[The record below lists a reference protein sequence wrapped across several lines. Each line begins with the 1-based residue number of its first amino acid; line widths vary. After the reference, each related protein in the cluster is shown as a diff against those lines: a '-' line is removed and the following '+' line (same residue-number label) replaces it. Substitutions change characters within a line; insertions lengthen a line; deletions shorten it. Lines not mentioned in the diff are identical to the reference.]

1 MRARHADSIMPNNDG
16 RSFNLTVK
24 IYPGGPPQ
32 TRGTSAFL
40 GSVPI
45 GTPVAVPQVR
55 AARWAVWPPSRAKRV
70 GLIAFGVGI
79 AEVLD
84 PLHVLLAES
93 TAEVRLVYASR
104 SRHAILY
111 RHRLQR
117 LLAAHPRRF
126 TVRHCLSRSGDSYS
140 NDGVAREDGQGEAQ
154 SSAAGERVSL
164 GRISPAIMR
173 EEFGRWAEEDAASE
187 EAEHAPR
194 FLVVGTGRM
203 EHTAW
208 EWLQTLNLGRRPL
221 LLGAPWQPLIR
232 PPRHL
237 DLGTCP
243 ARHSGET

>member
-1 MRARHADSIMPNNDG
+1 MPNDDG

-40 GSVPI
+40 GSVPV

-55 AARWAVWPPSRAKRV
+55 SARWAIWPPSQAKRV

-84 PLHVLLAES
+84 PLQTLLAES
-93 TAEVRLVYASR
+93 MAEVRLLYASR

-117 LLAAHPRRF
+117 LLTAHPRRL
-126 TVRHCLSRSGDSYS
+126 TVRHCVSRSGRSYS
-140 NDGVAREDGQGEAQ
+140 HEADAREDGQDEAQ
-154 SSAAGERVSL
+154 SLAAGERVSF
-164 GRISPAIMR
+164 GRISAAIVR
-173 EEFGRWAEEDAASE
+173 EEFGRWAEEGTASD
-187 EAEHAPR
+187 EAEHAPH
-194 FLVVGTGRM
+194 FLVVGTRRM

-208 EWLQTLNLGRRPL
+208 EWLQTLDLGRRPL

-232 PPRHL
+232 PPQHL

-243 ARHSGET
+243 ARGATRRET